1 MGRKY
6 LPENQRKSVQKEIQK
21 KKVKNKTRST
31 TTMDPAFKSQRK
43 GYQSS
48 QKLLHDCQ
56 HPKYQL
62 SS

>member
-6 LPENQRKSVQKEIQK
+6 QKIKEKVFRKKFK

-48 QKLLHDCQ
+48 QKLLHDYQ